1 MKETLQKNYKRIISY
16 AFVAVAVVSVLITGI
31 MAIKKVHSVDLKEYQ
46 VHGQFEQVLEPGHIN
61 ELESY
66 IYPFQCVGKDMKA
79 LLVQG
84 NVWEMSTGVVWYR
97 IEDENKNTVVENVC
111 WIPDSY
117 REGYDGIWIDVS
129 EAGLKQGEH
138 YTLGIVVSGA
148 HEILIT
154 YEDFRITVAQVFE
167 YNYAWLYTFIVIGI
181 MALAFVWLYFV
192 YKRGYDEKLY
202 VITSLVLGLLV
213 VFLMP
218 PANRDDEYRH
228 FLRAYMDV
236 KGIEA
241 EYRLPTGQESG
252 LISDNPYGEFL
263 IDVPYEINDL
273 RLMGYRD
280 NYNGFEYR
288 TEMNQFLCIDK
299 LVTMLMDNP
308 IEYQYGV
315 SVAGVAF
322 KSSMSYWPQVISM
335 KLGELFDA
343 RDLVLYYMARLGQLL
358 VCIFME
364 VLAMKLAPSLKEII
378 WLLTFIPNA
387 FILKASCNPDG
398 LMTAEILLL
407 AALVVWM
414 REEKIDL
421 LSKKG
426 VAEIILYLGL
436 SYNIMMM
443 KLPYIIISICL
454 IIYLK
459 EDNVRKVV
467 RWIENN
473 KSLAKK
479 LAIGM
484 VILSIVG
491 VVIFKDTMMNFV
503 YAFLPQTHIEYIFA
517 HPGEIIVLFAE
528 KWVFMCYNLLFG
540 MNGEFFI
547 PYVVFVVILL
557 IMLKKRLPMNKRIS
571 FAVLFGFLVMV
582 IVLAGYS
589 LSPAD
594 HGVIEEIG
602 YRYLLPFL
610 VVGAFA
616 LPSGNEVTDRYAK
629 KLMPLAIYVT
639 MTTTMITWIVGWSV

>member
-1 MKETLQKNYKRIISY
+1 MKGKLQGDYKKIISY
-16 AFVAVAVVSVLITGI
+16 VCVAVAVLSVLITGI

-61 ELESY
+61 EPESY
-66 IYPFQCVGKDMKA
+66 IYQFQCVGKDMKA

-84 NVWEMSTGVVWYR
+84 NVWEMSTGIVWYH
-97 IEDENKNTVVENVC
+97 IEDENKNVVVENVC

-129 EAGLKQGEH
+129 DVGLEQGKY
-138 YTLGIVVSGA
+138 YTFTLNVSGA

-154 YEDFRITVAQVFE
+154 YEDFKIAVAQVFE

-202 VITSLVLGLLV
+202 VITSLVLGMLV

-236 KGIEA
+236 KGLEA

-252 LISDNPYGEFL
+252 LITDNPYGEFL
-263 IDVPYEINDL
+263 MDVSSEVNSL

-288 TEMNQFLCIDK
+288 TEINQFLCLDK
-299 LVTMLMDNP
+299 LASMLKSDP
-308 IEYQYGV
+308 VEYQYGV
-315 SVAGVAF
+315 SMAAVAY
-322 KSSMSYWPQVISM
+322 KNSTSYWPQVIAM
-335 KLGELFDA
+335 KIGDIFGA
-343 RDLVLYYMARLGQLL
+343 RDLILYYMARLGQLL
-358 VCIFME
+358 VCIGME
-364 VLAMKLAPSLKEII
+364 VLAMKLASSMKEII
-378 WLLTFIPNA
+378 WLLTFVPNA

-421 LSKKG
+421 LSRKG
-426 VAEIILYLGL
+426 IAETILYLAL

-454 IIYLK
+454 ILYLK
-459 EDNVRKVV
+459 EDNVRKAI
-467 RWIENN
+467 RWIENH

-479 LAIGM
+479 ITIAIGVLCIVCAIVFRN
-484 VILSIVG
+484 VIL
-491 VVIFKDTMMNFV
+491 NFV
-503 YAFLPQTHIEYIFA
+503 YSFLPQAHIEYIFA
-517 HPGEIIVLFAE
+517 HPGEIIVMFVE
-528 KWVFMCYNLLFG
+528 KWGFMCFNLLSG
-540 MNGEFFI
+540 MNGEFFV
-547 PYVVFVVILL
+547 PYAVFVFVII
-557 IMLKKRLPMNKRIS
+557 IMLKKRLPNNKRIS
-571 FAVLFGFLVMV
+571 FAALFAFLVMV
-582 IVLAGYS
+582 IVLVGYS
-589 LSPAD
+589 MSAPD
-594 HGVIEEIG
+594 HGAIEEIG

-616 LPSGNEVTDRYAK
+616 LPSGNETTEKYAK
-629 KLMPLAIYVT
+629 QIMPLAIFAT

>member
-61 ELESY
+61 EPESY
-66 IYPFQCVGKDMKA
+66 IHEFQCVGKDMKA
-79 LLVQG
+79 LLIQG
-84 NVWEMSTGVVWYR
+84 NVWELSGGIIWYR
-97 IEDENKNTVVENVC
+97 IEDVNKNVIVETVQRISE
-111 WIPDSY
+111 SY
-117 REGYDGIWIDVS
+117 RAGYDGIWIDVS
-129 EAGLKQGEH
+129 EIGLEQGEY
-138 YTLGIVVSGA
+138 YTFTLSVAGA
-148 HEILIT
+148 HDILIT
-154 YEDFRITVAQVFE
+154 YEDFKITVAQIFE
-167 YNYAWLYTFIVIGI
+167 YNYAGLYTGIIVALMGI
-181 MALAFVWLYFV
+181 SYLWLYFV
-192 YKRGYDEKLY
+192 YKNGYSEKLY
-202 VITSLVLGLLV
+202 VMTSLVLGLLV
-213 VFLMP
+213 IFLMP

-236 KGIEA
+236 KGLEA

-252 LISDNPYGEFL
+252 LITDNPYGEFL
-263 IDVPYEINDL
+263 LDVSSEVNDL

-288 TEMNQFLCIDK
+288 TEINQFLCIDK
-299 LVTMLMDNP
+299 LVTMLNSEP
-308 IEYQYGV
+308 VEYQYGV
-315 SVAGVAF
+315 SVAAVAY
-322 KSSMSYWPQVISM
+322 KNSSSYWPQVIAM
-335 KLGELFDA
+335 KLGDLFGA
-343 RDLVLYYMARLGQLL
+343 RDLVLYYMARLGQLFI
-358 VCIFME
+358 CIFME

-421 LSKKG
+421 LSRKG
-426 VAEIILYLGL
+426 IAETILYLGL

-454 IIYLK
+454 VLYLK
-459 EDNVRKVV
+459 EDNVRKAI
-467 RWIENN
+467 RWIENH

-479 LAIGM
+479 ITIAIGVLCIVCAIVFRN
-484 VILSIVG
+484 VIL
-491 VVIFKDTMMNFV
+491 NFV
-503 YAFLPQTHIEYIFA
+503 YSFLPQAHIEYIFA
-517 HPGEIIVLFAE
+517 HPGEIIVMFVE
-528 KWVFMCYNLLFG
+528 KWGFMCFNLLSG
-540 MNGEFFI
+540 MNGEFFV
-547 PYVVFVVILL
+547 PYAVLVFVII
-557 IMLKKRLPMNKRIS
+557 IMLKKRLPNNKRIS
-571 FAVLFGFLVMV
+571 FAALFAFLVMV
-582 IVLAGYS
+582 IVLVGYS
-589 LSPAD
+589 MSAPDYGA
-594 HGVIEEIG
+594 IEEIG